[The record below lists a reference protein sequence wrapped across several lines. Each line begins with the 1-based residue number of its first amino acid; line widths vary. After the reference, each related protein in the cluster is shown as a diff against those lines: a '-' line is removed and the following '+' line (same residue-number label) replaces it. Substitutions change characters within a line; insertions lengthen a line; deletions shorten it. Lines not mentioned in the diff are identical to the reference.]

1 MPAEK
6 KHRHTAA
13 DTSSA
18 DSPGTVSPKR
28 RSPDRSAP
36 DQLSA
41 PFREQNP
48 AAPLR
53 AYSPERTSECAIR
66 SACCSSS
73 PDQKPASDIPAS
85 PGVPAAAA
93 LPATSAGYK
102 AAVPT
107 EIAPVL
113 RSPAEYCRI

>member
-6 KHRHTAA
+6 KDRHTAA
-13 DTSSA
+13 DISSA

-36 DQLSA
+36 VQLLA
-41 PFREQNP
+41 PFPEQNP
-48 AAPLR
+48 AGPQR
-53 AYSPERTSECAIR
+53 ACSPERTSERAIR

-73 PDQKPASDIPAS
+73 PDQKPASDIRAS
-85 PGVPAAAA
+85 PGVPASAAF
-93 LPATSAGYK
+93 PATSAGYK
-102 AAVPT
+102 AAGPT
-107 EIAPVL
+107 EIAPAV